1 MANRYGISTTIPAW
15 NLKDEG
21 YFKDK
26 VREIF
31 EKEAQRYMPYEFVIR
46 ELEEGD
52 LSLANWNLP
61 TTQDLGWSGT
71 PWVNHPL
78 TNHDAVVIYGV
89 SSPSDILSVRKLIFK
104 KGFGAVIIG
113 RNDLS
118 ELKTLEPALKAIK
131 ECRDQEWLMETFGGS
146 VFNVRMVGYFQES
159 YIWRPQDHIGVG
171 VVYVSGMEPKE
182 LKLMG
187 YIAETVGKTIA
198 PDVWR

>member
-1 MANRYGISTTIPAW
+1 MANRRGIFTTIPAW

-26 VREIF
+26 VREF
-31 EKEAQRYMPYEFVIR
+31 FDREAQKYMPYEFHIR

-52 LSLANWNLP
+52 ISLADWNLP
-61 TTQDLGWSGT
+61 IGQEINWSGT

-78 TNHDAVVIYGV
+78 TIHEAVVIYGV
-89 SSPSDILSVRKLIFK
+89 SSPSGILSVRKLIFK
-104 KGFGAVIIG
+104 KGFGSMIIG

-131 ECRDQEWLMETFGGS
+131 ECRDQEWLMETFGRS
-146 VFNVRMVGYFQES
+146 VFKARMVGYFQEP
-159 YIWRPQDHIGVG
+159 YIWRPQDHIGIG
-171 VVYVSGMEPKE
+171 VVYVSGMGMEPKE

-187 YIAETVGKTIA
+187 YIAEAVGKSIA
-198 PDVWR
+198 